1 MRWVGHVAS
10 MEERR
15 NAYRIFIIKPEG
27 KRPCR
32 RCKYGWEDKENIKM
46 ELREIGWE
54 GVDCMHQDRD
64 QSWALVN
71 TAMNL

>member
-1 MRWVGHVAS
+1 MGWVGHVDRTG
-10 MEERR
+10 ETR
-15 NAYRIFIIKPEG
+15 NLYIIFVKKPER